1 MTPDGKKVFENYKV
15 LMPMA
20 AGWDRDN
27 KMMFGADRKTGYM
40 VDTSLQPGKTHKE
53 IVEIPFPEGVKKM
66 KVSVRLWYLPSNPA
80 ENLDQQKENK
90 DKFLFFAEEKEVSL
104 P

>member
-1 MTPDGKKVFENYKV
+1 
-15 LMPMA
+15 MPMA

-53 IVEIPFPEGVKKM
+53 IMEIRFPENVKKM
-66 KVSVRLWYLPSNPA
+66 KVSVRLWYLPSAAA
-80 ENLDQQKENK
+80 ENIEKLTENK
-90 DKFLFFAEEKEVSL
+90 DKFLFFAEEREVTL